1 MTSRLARLN
10 GWQRLWL
17 VGSICLGLWFIGW
30 WPLTQAGEQ
39 HFQSWDYRRAIEKD
53 FADSGCRDYQLR
65 PIDALREP
73 SFDQGC
79 WHIYTSRKYDDTR
92 TVPYTLAAYDR
103 NRDAHWR
110 NVYLTSLSIGTVGAV
125 IVSALVYF
133 VGWVIAW
140 IIRGFRRTA

>member
-30 WPLTQAGEQ
+30 WPLTVAGEQ
-39 HFQSWDYRRAIEKD
+39 HYQSWDYRIAIEKE
-53 FADSGCRDYQLR
+53 FTNPGCRDYQER
-65 PIDALREP
+65 PINALHEP
-73 SFDQGC
+73 GLGQDC
-79 WHIYTSRKYDDTR
+79 YYIYFSRRYGDTR

-103 NRDAHWR
+103 NRDAQWR
-110 NVYLTSLSIGTVGAV
+110 NAYLIGLFFGSAGTV

-133 VGWVIAW
+133 VGWVMAW